1 MDVGVIF
8 NIVPRLLPTLML
20 GLVALVGL
28 VLLKKSF
35 SDVIT
40 GTLKTMAGVLVL
52 FAAVD
57 VLVGVIS
64 IIGTLFGMVFVYEG
78 QAVAGDWVAFLAEY
92 GIEIVLVMVFG
103 FLVNLVLARVTKW
116 KYVFLTGHIM
126 FWNAFLVVAALA
138 DNGVM
143 KGVVLVIIGSLVHG
157 FLSTLFPALIAPFVF
172 KLTGKKDF
180 SIGHTTTILAV
191 IGALLGKWFG
201 DPSKSTEDMDVPQG
215 FSFIKS
221 MTVSTSLIMFLL
233 FLVMGFIVGLPAAAA
248 AFTGGVVWLWFL
260 WIILQAVLF
269 GAGLVI
275 LLTGVR
281 MMLGEIVPAFNGI
294 AKKIVPDGIPALDC
308 PMVFP
313 YGQNA
318 LMIGFPIAMIASLI
332 TLVIF
337 NLFGYP
343 YLLLPLVVAAFFDV
357 GPAAVLANATG
368 GRRGVIIASIVGG
381 VLLIVFQALSL
392 PFVYNTAAGFLNAF
406 GGNDFSIIAIVV
418 GGLTR
423 LVTGVFGL

>member
-8 NIVPRLLPTLML
+8 NIVPRLLPTFML
-20 GLVALVGL
+20 GLVAFIGL
-28 VLLKKSF
+28 LLLKKSF
-35 SDVIT
+35 SQVIT
-40 GTLKTMAGVLVL
+40 GTIKTMAGTLIV
-52 FAAVD
+52 FTAVD
-57 VLVGVIS
+57 VLDGVIS
-64 IIGTLFGMVFVYEG
+64 PISALFGMVYTFEG
-78 QAVAGDWVAFLAEY
+78 QAATADWTAFL
-92 GIEIVLVMVFG
+92 GSFGVPIVLVMVFG

-126 FWNAFLVVAALA
+126 FWNAFMVVAALA
-138 DNGVM
+138 DGGKLTGVPLI
-143 KGVVLVIIGSLVHG
+143 VIGSLVQG
-157 FLSTLFPALIAPFVF
+157 FLSTLLPAIISPFVF

-180 SIGHTTTILAV
+180 TIGHTTTVIAV

-201 DPSKSTEDMDVPQG
+201 DPSKSTEDMDLPEG
-215 FSFIKS
+215 WSFIKS
-221 MTVSTSLIMFLL
+221 MTVSTSLIMFLIY
-233 FLVMGFIVGLPAAAA
+233 LVMGFIVGLPNAAAA
-248 AFTGGVVWLWFL
+248 YTGGVVWLWFL
-260 WIILQAVLF
+260 WIVMQAILF
-269 GAGLVI
+269 GGGLTI

-281 MMLGEIVPAFNGI
+281 MMLGEIVPAFNGV
-294 AKKIVPDGIPALDC
+294 AKKIVPDAIPALDC

-318 LMIGFPIAMIASLI
+318 LTIGFPIAMIASLV

-337 NLFGYP
+337 GVAGYP

-368 GRRGVIIASIVGG
+368 GRRGVVIASIVGG

-392 PFVYNTAAGFLNAF
+392 PFVMNTAAGFINAF

-418 GGLTR
+418 GGITKL
-423 LVTGVFGL
+423 FGG

>member
-35 SDVIT
+35 SDVIS

-201 DPSKSTEDMDVPQG
+201 DPSKSTEDMEVPQG

>member
-35 SDVIT
+35 SDVIS

-57 VLVGVIS
+57 VLVGVIG

-78 QAVAGDWVAFLAEY
+78 QAAAGDWVAFLAEF
-92 GIEIVLVMVFG
+92 GVEIVLVMVFG

-138 DNGVM
+138 DNSTL
-143 KGVVLVIIGSLVHG
+143 KGVALVIIGSLVHG

-180 SIGHTTTILAV
+180 TIGHTTTILAV

-201 DPSKSTEDMDVPQG
+201 DPSKSTEDMEVPQG
-215 FSFIKS
+215 YSFIKS
-221 MTVSTSLIMFLL
+221 MTVSTSLIMFLI
-233 FLVMGFIVGLPAAAA
+233 FLVMGFIVGLPAAAE

-260 WIILQAVLF
+260 WIIMQAVLF
-269 GAGLVI
+269 GAGLTI

-318 LMIGFPIAMIASLI
+318 LMIGFPIAMIASWSPWSSSTCSVTPTCCCRWWWRPSLMW
-332 TLVIF
+332 
-337 NLFGYP
+337 
-343 YLLLPLVVAAFFDV
+343 
-357 GPAAVLANATG
+357 VL
-368 GRRGVIIASIVGG
+368 R
-381 VLLIVFQALSL
+381 LSW
-392 PFVYNTAAGFLNAF
+392 PMPRAAGA
-406 GGNDFSIIAIVV
+406 A
-418 GGLTR
+418 
-423 LVTGVFGL
+423 

>member
-35 SDVIT
+35 SDVIS

-57 VLVGVIS
+57 VLVGVIG

-78 QAVAGDWVAFLAEY
+78 QAVAGDWVAFLANY
-92 GIEIVLVMVFG
+92 GVEIVLVMVFG

-138 DNGVM
+138 DNSM
-143 KGVVLVIIGSLVHG
+143 LKGVALVIIGSLVHG

-180 SIGHTTTILAV
+180 TIGHTTTVLAV

-201 DPSKSTEDMDVPQG
+201 DPSKSTEDMEVPQG

-221 MTVSTSLIMFLL
+221 MTVSTSLIMFLI
-233 FLVMGFIVGLPAAAA
+233 FLVMGFIVGLPSAAE

-260 WIILQAVLF
+260 WIIMQAVLF
-269 GAGLVI
+269 GAGLTI

-313 YGQNA
+313 FGQNA

-381 VLLIVFQALSL
+381 VLLIVFQAISL
-392 PFVYNTAAGFLNAF
+392 PFVFNTAAGFLNAF